1 MSVLDNP
8 PGHFTLQGHG
18 PQSKKIL
25 DGLKQNGFQVLQQSK
40 YSDNKGTFIEFMLSA
55 PTTEQLKDAYCDY
68 AIKEISEY
76 LKGELHPNWGIFKSG
91 NYFILQDQCFYR
103 LFQLF
108 TNTTSPMTH
117 GATDPLLMDV

>member
-1 MSVLDNP
+1 MSASSNP
-8 PGHFTLQGHG
+8 PSYFTVQGHG

-25 DGLKQNGFQVLQQSK
+25 DGLKEKGFQVLQQSK
-40 YSDNKGTFIEFMLSA
+40 YSDDKGTFIEFMLSA
-55 PTTEQLKDAYCDY
+55 PSSEQLKDEYCDY

-76 LKGELHPNWGIFKSG
+76 LRGELHPNWGIFKSG

-108 TNTTSPMTH
+108 TSTNAPFTLGKNCSIP
-117 GATDPLLMDV
+117 PE